1 MTVLTSHPDTFE
13 QPQDDE
19 IVLSVKN
26 VSKRFCRDLKQSLF
40 YGVQDIAG
48 EVFGDRR
55 KNVELRK
62 GEFWALNDVS
72 FQLRRGEALGL
83 VGANGAGK
91 TTLLKIISGLIKP
104 DNGSV
109 EIKGRVAPLIA
120 LGAGF
125 NPILTGRENIYVNM
139 SILGLS
145 KKEIDERF
153 DQVLEF
159 AEIGEAIDAPVQSY
173 SSGMAA
179 RLGFASAIHTEPD
192 ILLIDEVLA
201 VGDIRFRAKC
211 HRRLFELRQRGVS
224 FILVS
229 HQTQSI
235 LNVCNSAIYLSKGNI
250 LMSGD
255 VESVL
260 SQYEND
266 LFITVQISESKIY
279 LPESEKSNQWGIKI
293 KALFFRDENEEI
305 ATHPETGKAFDL
317 CLILKAHKNIS
328 DIGITLDIQGINQID
343 QSCLVLSSFN
353 DKQVFSLTP
362 GEWEVRMQMPCF
374 CLKAGSYSVKAY
386 IRQNSINTI
395 DFVENFKFNVSSKDS
410 IGRSSFYQPRSWKIF
425 EAE

>member
-1 MTVLTSHPDTFE
+1 MTVLTSHEDTFK

-19 IVLSVKN
+19 VVLSVKN
-26 VSKRFCRDLKQSLF
+26 VSKRFCRDLKKSLF
-40 YGVQDIAG
+40 YGIQDIAG
-48 EVFGDRR
+48 EVLGARR
-55 KNVELRK
+55 KDVELRK

-72 FQLRRGEALGL
+72 FELRRGEALGL

-104 DNGSV
+104 DHGSV

-145 KKEIDERF
+145 KEEIDERF
-153 DQVLEF
+153 DQVVEF

-179 RLGFASAIHTEPD
+179 RLGFACAIHTEPD

-211 HRRLFELRQRGVS
+211 NRKLFALCQRGVS
-224 FILVS
+224 FVLIS

-250 LMSGD
+250 LMSSD

-266 LFITVQISESKIY
+266 LFITEQISESQIS
-279 LPESEKSNQWGIKI
+279 LPEREKNNQWGINI

-305 ATHPETGKAFDL
+305 LTHPETGKAIDF
-317 CLILKAHKNIS
+317 CIIVKANQNIS
-328 DIGITLDIQGINQID
+328 DIGVTLDIQGINQSE

-353 DKQVFSLTP
+353 DKQEFSITP
-362 GEWEVRMQMPCF
+362 GEWEIRMQMPCF
-374 CLKAGSYSVKAY
+374 CLKAGSYLTKAY
-386 IRQNSINTI
+386 IRQNSMNTI
-395 DFVENFKFNVSSKDS
+395 DLVENFKFNVFSQDS
-410 IGRSSFYQPRSWKIF
+410 MGRSSFHQPRSWKIV